1 MTMKKIMTIL
11 SMMLMLLGMNVQAQT
26 WDFTTLDANDAELLE
41 ADIAAGS
48 SNWFHSTESKKNRY
62 SFQGALDKAPLMANG
77 QELAY
82 TKGLLLTIIEQTDK
96 TKEGNFRAG
105 NDASNKRAWMAG
117 GSIVIPNLKKGYL
130 VTVNY
135 MSSSKTDAR
144 GIAVT
149 NLTVAEGSK
158 FNTNNKGGD
167 AKDALTDTGIVTEDG
182 DVTLTMTKGEGVSGF
197 GMYLYMIKVEDPS
210 EDAEEGGGDEG
221 GGDPTPAT
229 NDYST
234 SANSMK
240 NQVILTLTDDAKKYY
255 NTENVADITING
267 QQVIVNQGADKT
279 YTYDNQVLAM
289 NFKKAEAGQQGDVTN
304 IEGKVKITES
314 RGWLESAYVKFEKL
328 AGAKSYNVY
337 VKGGQY
343 ADYTKID
350 NELVRD
356 YGTYGRAD
364 VVGIKEGTGYAIK
377 IVPVNEA
384 GDEQADAANEATG
397 INVKSYSRQG
407 FAFKNGYVPGAYKA
421 DGTLKDNAKVLYITK
436 NTAATVSTPVKLDA
450 KKEPEAVTGFQAIL
464 DAYQKGIDKTP
475 IAFRFI
481 GLVEK
486 DNLDGISSSEEGIQI
501 KGKNADAE
509 MPITIEGIG
518 DDATVRG
525 FGFLVRNSKGVEFR
539 NIGVM
544 RCMDDGIS
552 LDTDNSNI
560 WIHHTDIFYGKSGSG
575 DHGKGD
581 GATDVKADSKYVTV
595 SYNRYWDTGKT
606 NMFGMKSE
614 TGPNYISYDHNWFDH
629 SDSRHPRIR
638 TMSVHVWNNY
648 FDNVAKYGVGACNGS
663 SVFVE
668 NNYFLKTKKPILSS
682 LQGTDGMGAKGTFS
696 GENGGMIKAFG
707 NYMDKSAAHFS
718 YYTQNNPSAKGY
730 DAYEVTS
737 RDAQIASTEKT
748 LVGGTAYDNFD
759 TDASLMYDYTVDA
772 TENVPDIVT
781 GFYGAGR
788 MNHGDL
794 QYTLKDNVGVDDT
807 DSAVDAGLASAIDN
821 YKSSFVGFFGET
833 SGGGEQGGEGGEQG
847 GGQGGEGGGQ
857 GGVTPQPTPEGTI
870 ECWFE
875 NGSATNSFFTTEGS
889 KKDYTNDKA
898 ITYNGK
904 TYTQA
909 WNCNSSGKIK
919 FTTTKAMK
927 LTIAL
932 TTKRNTIA
940 IDDELLTATAGTGY
954 YEAVKESLPAG
965 EHVISKGSGSETHP
979 FYIKLEPVE

>member
-1 MTMKKIMTIL
+1 MKNISKIFTLI
-11 SMMLMLLGMNVQAQT
+11 LMLLGMSMNMNAQT
-26 WDFTTLDANDAELLE
+26 WDFATLDANDAELIE

-62 SFQGALDKAPLMANG
+62 SYQGALDKAPLMANG

-82 TKGLLLTIIEQTDK
+82 TKGLLLTISEQTDK

-117 GSIVIPNLKKGYL
+117 GSIVIPNLKKGYQ

-149 NLTVAEGSK
+149 NLTVVEGSK

-210 EDAEEGGGDEG
+210 EDAEEGGSDEG
-221 GGDPTPAT
+221 GSDPTPAT

-267 QQVIVNQGADKT
+267 KQVIVNQGADKT
-279 YTYDNQVLAM
+279 YTYDNQVTAM
-289 NFKKAEAGQQGDVTN
+289 DFKKAEAGQQGEVTN

-328 AGAKSYNVY
+328 TGAKSYNVY

-350 NELVRD
+350 NEMVRD

-377 IVPVNEA
+377 IVPVDEA
-384 GDEQADAANEATG
+384 GNEQADAANEATG
-397 INVKSYSRQG
+397 ISVKSYSRQG

-421 DGTLKDNAKVLYITK
+421 DGTLKDGAKVLYITK
-436 NTAATVSTPVKLDA
+436 KTAKTVSTTVKIGS
-450 KKEPEAVTGFQAIL
+450 KEQNVAEVTGFQAII
-464 DAYQKGIDKTP
+464 DAYQKGYDLTP
-475 IAFRFI
+475 VAFRFI

-486 DNLDGISSSEEGIQI
+486 DDLDGISSSAEGIQI
-501 KGKNADAE
+501 KGKTKDSE
-509 MPITIEGIG
+509 MPFTIEGIG
-518 DDATVRG
+518 DDATIRG

-539 NIGVM
+539 NIGIM

-552 LDTDNSNI
+552 MDTDNSNI
-560 WIHHTDIFYGKSGSG
+560 WVHHTDQFYGKGGSG
-575 DHGKGD
+575 DHAKGD
-581 GATDVKADSKYVTV
+581 GATDVKADSKFITV
-595 SYNRYWDTGKT
+595 SYNRFWDTGKT

-614 TGPNYISYDHNWFDH
+614 SGPNYISYDHNWFDH
-629 SDSRHPRIR
+629 SDSRHPRVR

-648 FDNVAKYGVGACNGS
+648 FDNVAKYGVGATTGS

-682 LQGTDGMGAKGTFS
+682 LQGTDGMGSKGTFS
-696 GENGGMIKAFG
+696 GENGGMIKAYG

-718 YYTQNNPSAKGY
+718 YYSQKNPSAKGY
-730 DAYEVTS
+730 DAYEVAA
-737 RDAQIASTEKT
+737 RNDAILESEKT
-748 LVGGTAYDNFD
+748 LVGGTTYNNFD
-759 TDASLMYDYTVDA
+759 TNAELMYEYAVDA
-772 TENVPDIVT
+772 TDEVPSIVT

-807 DSAVDAGLASAIDN
+807 DSALDSGLASAIDN

-833 SGGGEQGGEGGEQG
+833 SGGGSEQG
-847 GGQGGEGGGQ
+847 GGQGGEQGGG
-857 GGVTPQPTPEGTI
+857 GDNPQPTPEGTI
-870 ECWFE
+870 TTTFDGAPST
-875 NGSATNSFFTTEGS
+875 NIFNVGSSEYGDG
-889 KKDYTNDKA
+889 K
-898 ITYNGK
+898 ITYNGTSLKKGIKLNSKANITFTPQKNYNMTLILAEKNNATDVLLNGAK
-904 TYTQA
+904 TTVSG
-909 WNCNSSGKIK
+909 SSNTEGKYYQ
-919 FTTTKAMK
+919 MNP
-927 LTIAL
+927 IAVS
-932 TTKRNTIA
+932 
-940 IDDELLTATAGTGY
+940 AGTEYTIKKGTA
-954 YEAVKESLPAG
+954 EGILM
-965 EHVISKGSGSETHP
+965 VI
-979 FYIKLEPVE
+979 ILEPIE